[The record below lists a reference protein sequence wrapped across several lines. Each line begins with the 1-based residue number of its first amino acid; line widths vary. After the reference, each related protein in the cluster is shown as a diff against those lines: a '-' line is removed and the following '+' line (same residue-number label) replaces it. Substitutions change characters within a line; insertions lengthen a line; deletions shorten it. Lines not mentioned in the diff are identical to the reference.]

1 VEVFGKIHGNDN
13 RPEMVIDNPFQIK
26 VLE

>member
-13 RPEMVIDNPFQIK
+13 TPEMVVDNPFQIK